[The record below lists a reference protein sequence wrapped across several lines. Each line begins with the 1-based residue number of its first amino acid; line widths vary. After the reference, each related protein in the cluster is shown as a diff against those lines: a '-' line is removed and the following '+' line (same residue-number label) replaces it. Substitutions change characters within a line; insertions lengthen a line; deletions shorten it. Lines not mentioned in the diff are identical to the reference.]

1 MTICNTWQS
10 VEKILTDINK
20 KFQFPLKV
28 TLRLSLDSRG
38 VFLYTDLMITLARQ
52 VQLKLKK
59 FDEVM
64 IKLKTKYL
72 DNPTLYSELHKLDE
86 RKEEIQKL
94 VDNNN

>member
-1 MTICNTWQS
+1 M
-10 VEKILTDINK
+10 
-20 KFQFPLKV
+20 
-28 TLRLSLDSRG
+28 SLDSRG

-52 VQLKLKK
+52 IQLKLKK

>member
-1 MTICNTWQS
+1 MSI
-10 VEKILTDINK
+10 DIH
-20 KFQFPLKV
+20 
-28 TLRLSLDSRG
+28 G

-52 VQLKLKK
+52 IQLKLKK

-72 DNPTLYSELHKLDE
+72 DNPTLYSELHNLDE